1 MSSNVSTL
9 RNHQPWFLRTSDLHR
24 QGLRHRQVTAAVTSG
39 ALVRLRQGAYC
50 LPDTDSQAQAAGR
63 IRGRLACVT
72 ELRRQGVFVLEH
84 SFPHIHI
91 DSEAA
96 RLRRLDGSTRVHR
109 SRLAR
114 KPHPRSLSVEA
125 FDAVRE
131 AVLCQTPRATI
142 ATLDSALHLGLLRHD
157 ELDELFHSLPRRY
170 RRLFALVDARA
181 ESGPETFMRLILKS
195 IGCSFEVQVR
205 IDEVGRVDFLVDGW
219 LIIECDSESFH
230 SSWADQKRDRRR
242 DQAAAKRGFTTFRP
256 IAEDIMWHPDVV
268 REAILGL
275 LRARVAV

>member
-1 MSSNVSTL
+1 
-9 RNHQPWFLRTSDLHR
+9 
-24 QGLRHRQVTAAVTSG
+24 
-39 ALVRLRQGAYC
+39 
-50 LPDTDSQAQAAGR
+50 
-63 IRGRLACVT
+63 
-72 ELRRQGVFVLEH
+72 
-84 SFPHIHI
+84 
-91 DSEAA
+91 
-96 RLRRLDGSTRVHR
+96 
-109 SRLAR
+109 
-114 KPHPRSLSVEA
+114 
-125 FDAVRE
+125 
-131 AVLCQTPRATI
+131 
-142 ATLDSALHLGLLRHD
+142 
-157 ELDELFHSLPRRY
+157 
-170 RRLFALVDARA
+170 
-181 ESGPETFMRLILKS
+181 MRLILKS